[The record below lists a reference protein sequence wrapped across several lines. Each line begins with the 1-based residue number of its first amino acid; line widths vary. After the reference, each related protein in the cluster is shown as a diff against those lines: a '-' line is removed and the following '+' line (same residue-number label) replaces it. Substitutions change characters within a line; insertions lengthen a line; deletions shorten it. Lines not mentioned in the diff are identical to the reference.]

1 MADQKEDDELGKFK
15 IIFNE
20 MEPDMNE
27 FMMETVSGAMRLH
40 LKGELKSYNDVA
52 GQVKKQ
58 FKEKYKGAW
67 HVIVGAQFG
76 SFVTHETTTIAYV
89 NLLKTYFLI
98 FKHG

>member
-58 FKEKYKGAW
+58 FQEKYPYLQDK
-67 HVIVGAQFG
+67 
-76 SFVTHETTTIAYV
+76 
-89 NLLKTYFLI
+89 KTYF
-98 FKHG
+98 